1 MLYNWIKALHVIADF
16 AWMAGMFY
24 LPRLFVYHAD
34 TPVGSPQSE
43 TFKIMER
50 RLLTAII
57 NPAMAVAWLTG
68 LWLAYESEA
77 YKQGWFHAKFAFVI
91 LLSAVHGILVGK
103 MRAFAED
110 RNVKSAK
117 YFRILNEIPTVL
129 LIGIV
134 IMVIVRPF

>member
-1 MLYNWIKALHVIADF
+1 MYLWIKALHVMADF

-34 TPVGSPQSE
+34 VPVGSPQSE

-57 NPAMAVAWLTG
+57 NPSMAVAWLTG

-77 YKQGWFHAKFAFVI
+77 YKQGWFHVKFALVI
-91 LLSAVHGILVGK
+91 LLSGVHGILVGK
-103 MRAFAED
+103 VRAFAED

-117 YFRILNEIPTVL
+117 YYRVLNEIPTIL
-129 LIGIV
+129 LIGIIV
-134 IMVIVRPF
+134 MVIVRPF